1 VEIILK
7 TKEGKEIRFKQEKK
21 ERKLRSKS
29 NTMLIFDIKENE
41 LTYNR
46 QLIYQQI
53 YIMNV

>member
-1 VEIILK
+1 VQIILK

-46 QLIYQQI
+46 QLIYKQI